1 MCISSI
7 ITKHKLV
14 ALANCQIS
22 VSQNMNS
29 DQKEN
34 GHLTIPYLLHPG
46 EYSVHD
52 TGLVGKYQ
60 WQEFPVVITGNTN
73 LGNTLN
79 FSSSG
84 KYWEI

>member
-1 MCISSI
+1 MCISAI
-7 ITKHKLV
+7 ITKHKLF
-14 ALANCQIS
+14 ALVNCQIS

-60 WQEFPVVITGNTN
+60 WQEFPVVITGKYRP
-73 LGNTLN
+73 
-79 FSSSG
+79 G
-84 KYWEI
+84 KYFKF

>member
-1 MCISSI
+1 MCISVI
-7 ITKHKLV
+7 LTKHKLF

-46 EYSVHD
+46 EHHVHD
-52 TGLVGKYQ
+52 ILLSIA
-60 WQEFPVVITGNTN
+60 VVAILTQKSQF
-73 LGNTLN
+73 LERKK
-79 FSSSG
+79 SQAS
-84 KYWEI
+84 K